1 MAVWFDH
8 IVPPDVCKY
17 LIHIFFSIWVFFHSQ
32 IKGRQGKGK
41 PITLYHFHPLQEHLG
56 ISRAI
61 TYSVHVSVD
70 QTPTGNLL
78 LPTALHQPLSY
89 APWAHLFLYFSG
101 ALSDFIMI
109 SFSSKCLNL
118 LCHQKCDKHAFHLQ
132 VQRYCTDCHIEYQPE
147 RYTLETSGF
156 SLIFLEKWS
165 SIIVP
170 SKDCFTTGNSKAI
183 LSTCEQWRK

>member
-17 LIHIFFSIWVFFHSQ
+17 LIHIFFSIWVFFHSR
-32 IKGRQGKGK
+32 IKERQGKGK

-89 APWAHLFLYFSG
+89 AP
-101 ALSDFIMI
+101 
-109 SFSSKCLNL
+109 
-118 LCHQKCDKHAFHLQ
+118 
-132 VQRYCTDCHIEYQPE
+132 
-147 RYTLETSGF
+147 
-156 SLIFLEKWS
+156 
-165 SIIVP
+165 
-170 SKDCFTTGNSKAI
+170 
-183 LSTCEQWRK
+183 